1 VKEIPKEQPK
11 EQIQEE
17 EKKVDEVKKKSNID
31 WLFGG
36 VPTKKWEP
44 WAPKPIKDPS
54 LKVEVKQKP
63 VEEVKMKV
71 EEIKEETP

>member
-31 WLFGG
+31 
-36 VPTKKWEP
+36 
-44 WAPKPIKDPS
+44 
-54 LKVEVKQKP
+54 
-63 VEEVKMKV
+63 
-71 EEIKEETP
+71 